1 MMAKVAVLLAPGFEE
16 VEAIA
21 PIDILR
27 RGGVEVLIVGVKD
40 KVIPSAR
47 NVKIEVDL
55 TIDELNDVDNL
66 DMIIIPGGMTG
77 VENLKKSEEVKN
89 LINQMNAKK
98 KYVSAICAGPL
109 VLKNAGVVENKH
121 ITSHPSVKLEF
132 NEHLY
137 KEESVVED
145 ENIISSRG
153 PATAMVFGF
162 RLLEKLTSKEKA
174 KEVAKAMLFDY

>member
-1 MMAKVAVLLAPGFEE
+1 MAKVAVLLAPGFEE
-16 VEAIA
+16 IEAIA

-27 RGGVEVLIVGVKD
+27 RGGVEVIVVGVKD

-47 NVKIEVDL
+47 NVRVETDVTIGELKDL
-55 TIDELNDVDNL
+55 DSL
-66 DMIIIPGGMTG
+66 DMIVIPGGMTG
-77 VENLKKSEEVKN
+77 VENLKKSQEVKN
-89 LINQMNAKK
+89 LIEQMNNKK

-109 VLKNAGVVENKH
+109 VLKEAGVVSNRQ

-132 NEHLY
+132 DESLY
-137 KEESVVED
+137 KEEPVVED
-145 ENIISSRG
+145 DNITSSRG
-153 PATAMVFGF
+153 PATAMLFGF